1 MVTFVALVAAT
12 VKVDVL
18 PALIVVGLAA
28 IVTVGPGA
36 GAAVTVTTTVAVACP
51 LLPDAVAV

>member
-1 MVTFVALVAAT
+1 LVAAT